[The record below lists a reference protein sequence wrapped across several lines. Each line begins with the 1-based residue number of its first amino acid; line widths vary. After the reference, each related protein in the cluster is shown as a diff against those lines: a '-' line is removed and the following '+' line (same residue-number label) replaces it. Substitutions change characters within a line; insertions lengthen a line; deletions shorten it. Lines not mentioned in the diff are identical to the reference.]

1 MKKQILRL
9 SLGMAW
15 CLSALAPVHAPA
27 AGASATADHAARR
40 DTRTSAAQTRPSPAD
55 TLHVVF
61 FTDIHVSPGNAQDSL
76 FRVAI
81 AEANASDAELVI
93 FGGDLTNTG
102 SDEELEHV
110 YGLMSQLEKP
120 WFTVMGNHETTW
132 SESGCTTF
140 RRIFGHDGRVAHRA
154 GGYLFLG
161 YNCGPYMKMADGV
174 VRTEDLAWLGAQAAG
189 ARPGER
195 IVSLCHYPLNKD
207 LTNRQ
212 EVVAT
217 LKRLGITA
225 SLYGHYHRLDLR
237 NFDGIAGIP
246 GRALAGRPG
255 EAPGY
260 TLLDF
265 FADSVRIREKPLGH
279 AARTRHTVCLE
290 GDPQILALPCDP
302 PPTAPDYEGRME
314 YVLQDSAM
322 VLTGAG
328 CCGDMLYYG
337 NSQGVLRA
345 YDTRRGREVWRHRF
359 PDALYTTPLCTDGL
373 VIVGAA
379 SGGIWA
385 FDARTGRRR
394 WHLPTATAVVGDGLV
409 DRSSLYI
416 GLGVGSV
423 GRIDL
428 RSGKLLWRY
437 DYGQG
442 QAQGRPTLADGKL
455 VFGAWDRHLYCLDA
469 ATGRCLWKWNN
480 GRPGVFL
487 SPGHVVPRIAGGKVF
502 IVAPDR
508 AVTCLDLATGRQL
521 WRDNSRKA
529 RETTGL
535 GDDGRQFYYK
545 TMDGELAAVDTSADA
560 YRETW
565 CTDLGWGYE
574 YNSCPACVRDGVV
587 YVAGRLGQV
596 AAVREDGTLLWSVK
610 CCNSAGNDFRQAPDG
625 SLWVTFAEGKLF
637 RIP

>member
-1 MKKQILRL
+1 MKNQILRL
-9 SLGMAW
+9 CFGMAW
-15 CLSALAPVHAPA
+15 CLSALVPVHAPA

-40 DTRTSAAQTRPSPAD
+40 DTRTAAAQTRPSPAD

-61 FTDIHVSPGNAQDSL
+61 FTDIHVTPGNAQDSL
-76 FRVAI
+76 FRMAV

-302 PPTAPDYEGRME
+302 PPAAPDYEGRME

-359 PDALYTTPLCTDGL
+359 PDALYTTPLCT
-373 VIVGAA
+373 
-379 SGGIWA
+379 
-385 FDARTGRRR
+385 
-394 WHLPTATAVVGDGLV
+394 DGLV

-480 GRPGVFL
+480 GHPGVFL

-625 SLWVTFAEGKLF
+625 SLWITFAEGKLF